1 MDPAVPQYLRID
13 REVRG
18 PCDLA
23 TIRRLVENEVV
34 TRDTEAAAT
43 AGGPWRSLESFAGVA
58 ALLPARRTLGFKAAA
73 FATENTSAAP
83 PVDLRD
89 VIAAANPGGRVL
101 RPSHPPDLAAHLAAK
116 AAAPPNEV
124 ELMVQEVNRVQAQF
138 APPPPPPPKWRPSRK
153 LKYVVVAGVL
163 GNLALVAIPVA
174 YGSWGEFWTM
184 LVWQGWVVMFNGG
197 LVVAYFVLPKEG

>member
-1 MDPAVPQYLRID
+1 MDPTMPQFLRID

-23 TIRRLVENEVV
+23 AIRRLIENEVV
-34 TRDTEAAAT
+34 ARDTEAALT
-43 AGGPWRSLESFAGVA
+43 ASGPWQPLESFAGVE
-58 ALLPARRTLGFKAAA
+58 ALLPARKMLGFKAAA
-73 FATENTSAAP
+73 FAVTNTAASP
-83 PVDLRD
+83 PIDLKD
-89 VIAAANPGGRVL
+89 VIAAADSGGRVL

-153 LKYVVVAGVL
+153 LKYVVATGLL

-197 LVVAYFVLPKEG
+197 LVAAYFALPKEG

>member
-1 MDPAVPQYLRID
+1 
-13 REVRG
+13 
-18 PCDLA
+18 
-23 TIRRLVENEVV
+23 
-34 TRDTEAAAT
+34 
-43 AGGPWRSLESFAGVA
+43 
-58 ALLPARRTLGFKAAA
+58 
-73 FATENTSAAP
+73 
-83 PVDLRD
+83 
-89 VIAAANPGGRVL
+89 VL

-116 AAAPPNEV
+116 AAAPNEV

-153 LKYVVVAGVL
+153 LKYVVAAGLL

-197 LVVAYFVLPKEG
+197 LVAAYFVLPKEG